1 MGTGSGCALPAKL
14 EYCEYRIISQAFFTN
29 SSQECCNLNI
39 LRYILDIIRYKK
51 DNSMHISSRCHG
63 DEHRGR
69 HFGYPGGG
77 HRFSRHG
84 WDSSDEG
91 RGGRRRRLFDSNGL
105 RLVLLKLIADQ
116 PRHGYDLIRA
126 IEELTG
132 GAYVPS
138 PGVVY
143 PTLTLLQEMG
153 HIDETASDG
162 ARRAFAVTAAGS
174 DHLGAKKTEVDE
186 LFARLAQLGSAREH
200 SNGGPV
206 RRAMQNL
213 KTVLRDRFDRDELK
227 AETLHQVA
235 AILDEAVQ
243 KIERL

>member
-1 MGTGSGCALPAKL
+1 MRLSPHHHHQFGAH
-14 EYCEYRIISQAFFTN
+14 
-29 SSQECCNLNI
+29 
-39 LRYILDIIRYKK
+39 LRNFI
-51 DNSMHISSRCHG
+51 
-63 DEHRGR
+63 GR
-69 HFGYPGGG
+69 HGGRHG
-77 HRFSRHG
+77 FSRDG
-84 WDSSDEG
+84 WDRSDDD
-91 RGGRRRRLFDSNGL
+91 RGGRRRRVFDSNEL

-132 GAYVPS
+132 GFYVPS

-153 HIDETASDG
+153 HIEEAPSEG
-162 ARRAFAVTAAGS
+162 ARKAFTVTTAGAE
-174 DHLGAKKTEVDE
+174 HLTAKKAEVDE
-186 LFARLAQLGSAREH
+186 LFARLAQFGKAHERSD
-200 SNGGPV
+200 GGPV

-213 KTVLRDRFDRDELK
+213 KTVLRSRFERDELK

-235 AILDEAVQ
+235 AILDEAAQ

>member
-1 MGTGSGCALPAKL
+1 MRFHTHSHG
-14 EYCEYRIISQAFFTN
+14 
-29 SSQECCNLNI
+29 QEP
-39 LRYILDIIRYKK
+39 
-51 DNSMHISSRCHG
+51 H
-63 DEHRGR
+63 GR
-69 HFGYPGGG
+69 HFGRHGGRHG
-77 HRFSRHG
+77 FSRDG
-84 WDSSDEG
+84 WDRSEEG
-91 RGGRRRRLFDSNGL
+91 RGGRRRRVFDSNEL

-132 GAYVPS
+132 GAYIPS

-143 PTLTLLQEMG
+143 PTLTMLQEMG
-153 HIDETASDG
+153 HIDETASEG
-162 ARRAFAVTAAGS
+162 ARRAFAVTTAGT
-174 DHLGAKKTEVDE
+174 DHLAAKKAEVEE
-186 LFARLAQLGSAREH
+186 LFARLAQLDTARER
-200 SNGGPV
+200 NDGGPV

-235 AILDEAVQ
+235 AILDDAAQ